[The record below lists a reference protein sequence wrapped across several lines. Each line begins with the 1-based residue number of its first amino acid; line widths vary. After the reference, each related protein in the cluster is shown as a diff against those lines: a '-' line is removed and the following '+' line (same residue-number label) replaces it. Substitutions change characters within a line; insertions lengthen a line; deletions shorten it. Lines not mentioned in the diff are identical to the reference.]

1 VSEKLFEFMI
11 TNKNNML
18 LFPELWVFEIL
29 AFFLVDPVS
38 EYKKCCG
45 QERES
50 RENYIRRNFVM

>member
-1 VSEKLFEFMI
+1 MI